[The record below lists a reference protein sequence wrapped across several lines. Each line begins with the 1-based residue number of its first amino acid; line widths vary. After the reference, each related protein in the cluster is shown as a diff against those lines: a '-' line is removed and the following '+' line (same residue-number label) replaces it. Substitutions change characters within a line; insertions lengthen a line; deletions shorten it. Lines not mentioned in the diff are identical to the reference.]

1 MAWRDDLHAAQARI
15 RALEEENASLRHEL
29 ERARRA
35 ATPVPMPERA
45 AHRPPAP
52 LWNEPWV
59 AGLAVAPGKLAYT
72 DALGPAR
79 LRIVP
84 LDGGPVSELVLA
96 EGGHQTAN
104 RAGDRIV
111 VELEDGSLGTVAWPS
126 GELEATLRLG
136 AAMSV
141 PPLVRGGE
149 LWCATRDQK
158 LHRVD
163 LARFQVLESRRSEGG
178 QELKRLGF
186 EAARGTSLELQIAAR
201 RASKKLDAALAK
213 LDWEVRRAASVPGG
227 IVLSLSRS
235 FGSDYQWGLA
245 RSDEP
250 GATLRWVHEIGAGS
264 PGRLSLVDGWLVAHN
279 VRTSESSVV
288 CALDTGRVWLR
299 IRGVWEDAR
308 ATTLAEDGS
317 SLRSVPL

>member
-1 MAWRDDLHAAQARI
+1 MAWRDDLHAAQVRI
-15 RALEEENASLRHEL
+15 RALEEENESLRQEL
-29 ERARRA
+29 ELARRA
-35 ATPVPMPERA
+35 AAPAPALRRA
-45 AHRPPAP
+45 DRRPPAP
-52 LWNEPWV
+52 LWREPWV

-96 EGGHQTAN
+96 EGGHKTAN

-111 VELEDGSLGTVAWPS
+111 VELEDGALGTVAWPS
-126 GELEATLRLG
+126 GELGATLRLG
-136 AAMSV
+136 AALSM

-186 EAARGTSLELQIAAR
+186 EVARGTSLELRIGAR
-201 RASKKLDAALAK
+201 RAAKRLDAALAQ
-213 LDWEVRRAASVPGG
+213 LDWEIRRAASVPGG
-227 IVLSLSRS
+227 MVLSLSRS
-235 FGSDYQWGLA
+235 FGSDFQWGLA
-245 RSDEP
+245 RCDEP
-250 GATLRWVHEIGAGS
+250 GATLRWVREIGAGS
-264 PGRLSLVDGWLVAHN
+264 PGQLCLVDGWLVAHN
-279 VRTSESSVV
+279 VLSSESSVV
-288 CALDTGRVWLR
+288 CAPDTGRVWLR

-308 ATTLAEDGS
+308 ASVLAEDGS
-317 SLRSVPL
+317 GLGSVPL